1 VAVVVESEKG
11 SRMTVQQRPDSK
23 RTAVRSRISGVT
35 AFFSGMVLLNIAI
48 YTAVVLAREG

>member
-23 RTAVRSRISGVT
+23 RTAVRSRVSGVT
-35 AFFSGMVLLNIAI
+35 AFFGGLVLLNIGI
-48 YTAVVLAREG
+48 YTAVILAR